1 MEKSGFTGHFALIL
15 VSHLW
20 QRALSRHE
28 AGWLLSPVPQ
38 TAAEKG
44 GKQMTLLELS
54 REYRQQEAR
63 LRTRILELRQ
73 QKKTCPPEE
82 LFRLNRRIMELSEL
96 RRETREIATL
106 LEHYYE
112 RGYQKRG
119 KYAL

>member
-1 MEKSGFTGHFALIL
+1 
-15 VSHLW
+15 
-20 QRALSRHE
+20 
-28 AGWLLSPVPQ
+28 
-38 TAAEKG
+38 
-44 GKQMTLLELS
+44 MTLLELS

>member
-1 MEKSGFTGHFALIL
+1 
-15 VSHLW
+15 
-20 QRALSRHE
+20 
-28 AGWLLSPVPQ
+28 
-38 TAAEKG
+38 
-44 GKQMTLLELS
+44 MTLLELS

-73 QKKTCPPEE
+73 LKKTCPPEE